1 MNLAAAQEQMINQQL
16 RTWDVL
22 DNQVLSTVRDIGREN
37 FVAAEYKQL
46 AFVDM
51 ELPIGNGEHMLNPKL
66 EGRLLQALDLSRTD
80 SVLQIG
86 TGSGYVCACL
96 GHLAGK
102 VVSYEQHE
110 DLAAKARQRLKDQ
123 GCASNVEIITDQF
136 SADTSI
142 GEFDAV
148 AVCGSV
154 AEVTDAL
161 TRTIKA
167 GGRMFVVA
175 GTGAYQE
182 ALLITRSSD
191 GELRSESMFDTV
203 VPWLNGFEPG
213 LKFTF

>member
-37 FVAAEYKQL
+37 FVAAEYRQL

-51 ELPIGNGEHMLNPKL
+51 ELPIGHGEQMLNPKL
-66 EGRLLQALDLSRTD
+66 EGRLLQALELGRTD

-86 TGSGYVCACL
+86 VGSGYLSACL
-96 GHLAGK
+96 GDLAGK
-102 VVSYEQHE
+102 VLAYEQHE
-110 DLAAKARQRLKDQ
+110 DLATSAQQRLKDQ
-123 GCASNVEIITDQF
+123 ACASNIEIIADQF

-148 AVCGSV
+148 AVCASV
-154 AEVTDAL
+154 ARVTDAL

-203 VPWLNGFEPG
+203 VPWLSGFEPASQ
-213 LKFTF
+213 FSF